1 MRQVAVVATFQSDT
15 ADAERVWV
23 SDGGLGRGG
32 AAGGDLDS
40 DGGHLLLGADSGVIV
55 GRSPRAG
62 FDTLLQAI
70 VSVAFAVCCWRRCL
84 LLCAAGDGA
93 HPSAASRAIAAVHA
107 PGCQCRVMRAPCD
120 WRDCVQPAGRV
131 KPTAQTTGSACSRMR
146 C

>member
-1 MRQVAVVATFQSDT
+1 MRQVAVVATFQSNT

-70 VSVAFAVCCWRRCL
+70 VSVL
-84 LLCAAGDGA
+84 LPLTCAAGDDVCCYVRRGM
-93 HPSAASRAIAAVHA
+93 A
-107 PGCQCRVMRAPCD
+107 PTRAPPRARLRLC
-120 WRDCVQPAGRV
+120 
-131 KPTAQTTGSACSRMR
+131 MR
-146 C
+146 QGVNVA